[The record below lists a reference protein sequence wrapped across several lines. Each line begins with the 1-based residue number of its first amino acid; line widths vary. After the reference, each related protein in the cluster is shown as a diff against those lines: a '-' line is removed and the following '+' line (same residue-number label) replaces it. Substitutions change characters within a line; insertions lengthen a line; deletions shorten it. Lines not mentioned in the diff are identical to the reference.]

1 MQDKGVNEDI
11 VEMLPPEKRQQAAQ
25 KAGSDD
31 DDDDNTK
38 DKKKTEDLSEQELLE
53 KNEDINR
60 SENKAAQAKTEAFN
74 AIPQAQKEDAI
85 AEQIG
90 MDLVQI
96 RQNLKAHRESEQL
109 IQTGSMEEQIFDQN
123 SDDGSDALSISDM
136 TNKAKEEMTPKK
148 KEEPKKEEEKK
159 DEGGT
164 TDDFAESIVKDL
176 DDAKKGADSTQA
188 LSQDDK
194 KTADQSK

>member
-74 AIPQAQKEDAI
+74 AIP
-85 AEQIG
+85 
-90 MDLVQI
+90 
-96 RQNLKAHRESEQL
+96 
-109 IQTGSMEEQIFDQN
+109 
-123 SDDGSDALSISDM
+123 
-136 TNKAKEEMTPKK
+136 
-148 KEEPKKEEEKK
+148 
-159 DEGGT
+159 
-164 TDDFAESIVKDL
+164 
-176 DDAKKGADSTQA
+176 
-188 LSQDDK
+188 
-194 KTADQSK
+194 